1 MAKDIQ
7 ETTGIQTRATILG
20 HLQRGGN
27 PTALD
32 RMHASIMGYK
42 AVQALMAGE
51 RTRVVVYNQGQ
62 YGTMDIEEALTMQKR
77 YDAELYDIV
86 KTLAV
91 SK

>member
-1 MAKDIQ
+1 
-7 ETTGIQTRATILG
+7 
-20 HLQRGGN
+20 
-27 PTALD
+27 
-32 RMHASIMGYK
+32 
-42 AVQALMAGE
+42 MAGE